1 MSIRKK
7 NNKQKLKAR
16 EKSPVKQKGIVPRLI
31 HHFLE
36 RSADFFPKRQA
47 VFYSGNR
54 YTYDFINKQA
64 NRLARFLLK
73 SGVAKG
79 NRIGF
84 LIENSFE
91 YIITYYAILKTGA
104 ITVALNTES
113 IESDIAFVL
122 KDCRIKV
129 LLTSKYH
136 IIKSKALLEQ
146 KTILKHLLIWA
157 ERKNQYPALT
167 DNMISFLPEALS
179 PFPDTNPSVNI
190 ADSDTASIVYTSGTT
205 AQPLGVVL
213 THLNI
218 VVNTRSII
226 QYLHLSEKDRVMAV
240 LPFHYIYGKSLLNTH
255 FYVGGSVIIDNRF
268 LYPNVILKTMQEQ
281 KVTGFSGV
289 PSTFGILL
297 NRSNVRDLD
306 FKHLRYLTQAGGAM
320 APALQKEVAKVFSP
334 AKLYIMYG
342 ATEASARLSYLDPK
356 DLPRKWGS
364 IGKAIPGV
372 ELFVADKHGN
382 RLRPGKHGELV
393 AQGKNIMSGY
403 WNHPEETR
411 KVLKNGLYFTGDI
424 GKIDEEGF
432 LYVVGR
438 KKEMIKVGGNRVSSK
453 EIEQA
458 LYEFGS
464 VEEAAVIGVKDKI
477 MGEEITA
484 YIVLKKGTKEEGQTE
499 ILKDFLK
506 KYLAPYKIPKYIKFR
521 NSLPKNKSGKIQKRK
536 LSQYGG

>member
-16 EKSPVKQKGIVPRLI
+16 EQPPVKQKGTAPRLV

-47 VFYSGNR
+47 VFYSGNT

-79 NRIGF
+79 DRVGF
-84 LIENSFE
+84 LIENSVE
-91 YIITYYAILKTGA
+91 YIISYYAILKTGA

-113 IESDIAFVL
+113 VESELAFVL
-122 KDCRIKV
+122 KDCGIKL
-129 LLTSKYH
+129 LLTSKKH
-136 IIKSKALLEQ
+136 FIKTKALLEQ

-157 ERKNQYPALT
+157 ERKNLDPAFT

-179 PFPDTNPSVNI
+179 PFPDTNLKENI
-190 ADSDTASIVYTSGTT
+190 ADSDTASIVYTSGST

-213 THLNI
+213 SHLNI
-218 VVNTRSII
+218 TANTRSII
-226 QYLHLSEKDRVMAV
+226 QYLHLSKKDRVMVV
-240 LPFHYIYGKSLLNTH
+240 LPFYYIYGKSLLNTH
-255 FYVGGSVIIDNRF
+255 FCVGGSVVIDNRF

-297 NRSNVRDLD
+297 NRSNVRDLN
-306 FKHLRYLTQAGGAM
+306 FKCLHYLTQAGGAM
-320 APALQKEVAKVFSP
+320 APALQKEVAKVFTP

-424 GKIDEEGF
+424 GKMDEEGF